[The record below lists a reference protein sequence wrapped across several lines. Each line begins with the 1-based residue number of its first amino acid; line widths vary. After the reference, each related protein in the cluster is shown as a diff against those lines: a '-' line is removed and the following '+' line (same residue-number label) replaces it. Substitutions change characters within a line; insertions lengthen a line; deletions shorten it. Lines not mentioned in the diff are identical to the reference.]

1 MLAVDF
7 GSANTVVCDSRSDII
22 FDEPTL
28 IAYDKRSGRVIGIG
42 NEARDVV
49 GRVSGYVVVERPIRD
64 GRVSSTELLDH
75 YVQALMRALSVRRF
89 SRHRTIV
96 ALPASATLVE
106 SRSLMTALRNA
117 GLNEVESLDSTL
129 ASAIGMGFDVYEP
142 SGVMAVNLGA
152 ATTLSGIIAFG
163 GVVAESHAFCGGND
177 LDRAIMALLKY
188 RDNASVDEA
197 TAEEVKLALA
207 NVTDEPP
214 RYISSFFGRD
224 LTSGVPVA
232 VEIDEESVRDVIT
245 DPIKR
250 VIDVVLDNLSHCPAE
265 LAQDLVISGVHL
277 CGGYSRLLGLA
288 DAIADSVKIP
298 VEVADEPR
306 YSTARGLARYGV
318 HTRNKR

>member
-1 MLAVDF
+1 
-7 GSANTVVCDSRSDII
+7 
-22 FDEPTL
+22 
-28 IAYDKRSGRVIGIG
+28 
-42 NEARDVV
+42 
-49 GRVSGYVVVERPIRD
+49 
-64 GRVSSTELLDH
+64 
-75 YVQALMRALSVRRF
+75 
-89 SRHRTIV
+89 
-96 ALPASATLVE
+96 
-106 SRSLMTALRNA
+106 MTALRNA